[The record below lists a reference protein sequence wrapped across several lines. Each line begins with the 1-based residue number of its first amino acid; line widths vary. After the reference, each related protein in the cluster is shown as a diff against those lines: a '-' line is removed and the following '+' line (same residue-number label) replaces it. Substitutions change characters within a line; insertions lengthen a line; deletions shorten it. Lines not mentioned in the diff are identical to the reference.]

1 MKKILVS
8 CLLLIPAWG
17 IAQEP
22 TEQEIRK
29 AATNYMVLFAEGSSG
44 NITKIHPDMQQKG
57 TPAYQREALIHVLE
71 FRGGGW
77 IIMSNDYRVQ
87 PVLAYSP
94 HGTWNPDTSQ
104 MPSGLIGLLS
114 HYMAEINLTKSR
126 KPSGSSEE
134 KLFWLQNSEKWK
146 GLQDANSVYLKSLIQ
161 SKAQS
166 VDNLLNQGSRGSVAW
181 GQSCN
186 ASKIFI
192 TPQGDYAPRYNK
204 FAPARDE
211 FVWGCIGARSEC
223 DSTDNKHI
231 GCGAVAMGQI
241 LWYWQFPPQYDWD
254 RMPSQLT
261 RYSSTQE
268 ENNIAHLLK
277 TCGDNAG
284 TVYCCSGSW
293 TTANKINDALK
304 NMNFPSTEKIKR
316 GDRDK
321 GSWWPDLIKYQL
333 DQGQPV
339 LYRGDKC
346 DLCTLKHFWVIS
358 GYDADGKFYCNW
370 GWNGSHNGNFA
381 LNDLTPYIDE
391 KDHYRKNNRMLYHII
406 PDWDVTSSCTLSG
419 ITKGNNEELRSF
431 CGTATLNNITLTGNS
446 QSKIAFTQELIINGP
461 LTVSGGATLTLA
473 CYDKERSA
481 YLQSAKSKSE
491 KGLESGQKGENVPET
506 VQTEDLNASDELSEL
521 FVLSPNPARNEVRIA
536 LSSYDFGIDKKDVM
550 IFDSRGHLRYQAQ
563 FSESTCTI
571 PLSRFETGLYFVRVI
586 CGEFMD
592 TQKLIVQ

>member
-1 MKKILVS
+1 M
-8 CLLLIPAWG
+8 
-17 IAQEP
+17 
-22 TEQEIRK
+22 
-29 AATNYMVLFAEGSSG
+29 
-44 NITKIHPDMQQKG
+44 
-57 TPAYQREALIHVLE
+57 
-71 FRGGGW
+71 
-77 IIMSNDYRVQ
+77 
-87 PVLAYSP
+87 
-94 HGTWNPDTSQ
+94 
-104 MPSGLIGLLS
+104 
-114 HYMAEINLTKSR
+114 
-126 KPSGSSEE
+126 
-134 KLFWLQNSEKWK
+134 
-146 GLQDANSVYLKSLIQ
+146 
-161 SKAQS
+161 
-166 VDNLLNQGSRGSVAW
+166 
-181 GQSCN
+181 
-186 ASKIFI
+186 
-192 TPQGDYAPRYNK
+192 
-204 FAPARDE
+204 
-211 FVWGCIGARSEC
+211 
-223 DSTDNKHI
+223 
-231 GCGAVAMGQI
+231 
-241 LWYWQFPPQYDWD
+241 
-254 RMPSQLT
+254 
-261 RYSSTQE
+261 
-268 ENNIAHLLK
+268 
-277 TCGDNAG
+277 
-284 TVYCCSGSW
+284 
-293 TTANKINDALK
+293 
-304 NMNFPSTEKIKR
+304 
-316 GDRDK
+316 
-321 GSWWPDLIKYQL
+321 
-333 DQGQPV
+333 

-381 LNDLTPYIDE
+381 LNDLTPYTDE

-406 PDWDVTSSCTLSG
+406 PDWDVTSSCTLSN

-550 IFDSRGHLRYQAQ
+550 IFDSRGHLRYQTQ

-586 CGEFMD
+586 CGEFID